1 MSLETNIP
9 LALARLDTPNI
20 FLYTLSATLPPE
32 QFSTHFG
39 VGCVVTRSILKPTDA
54 NKPERRYKSYE
65 MPFYSSFFF
74 FEKITY
80 CCRARHLS
88 VRPSVKIISFR
99 GISISNRPIDFKM
112 SMNVRKGVVHV
123 RKA

>member
-65 MPFYSSFFF
+65 MPLYSIFFF
-74 FEKITY
+74 LRKNYLLLSCTT
-80 CCRARHLS
+80 S
-88 VRPSVKIISFR
+88 VRPSVR
-99 GISISNRPIDFKM
+99 RA
-112 SMNVRKGVVHV
+112 VRL
-123 RKA
+123 